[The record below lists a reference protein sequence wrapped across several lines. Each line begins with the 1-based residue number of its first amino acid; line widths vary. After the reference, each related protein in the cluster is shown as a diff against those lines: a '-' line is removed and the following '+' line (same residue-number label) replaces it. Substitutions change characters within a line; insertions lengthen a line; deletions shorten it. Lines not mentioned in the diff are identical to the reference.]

1 MFAHWKKEEEYKSSP
16 PLAKST
22 QRFLNKALM
31 RKTTLLHANAFI
43 KDGVLGGAGPK
54 PGEEVEHSSNCE

>member
-1 MFAHWKKEEEYKSSP
+1 MWWCLISDHRVPVAFLFAHWKKEEEDESSP

-31 RKTTLLHANAFI
+31 RKPTLLHANAFI
-43 KDGVLGGAGPK
+43 KGGAL
-54 PGEEVEHSSNCE
+54 